1 MITFS
6 QLGSAGRLGNQL
18 FQYAALYSLAKNNGY
33 DFCIPNPSDKEHH
46 NQKCILNEF
55 NISAK
60 LDSNF
65 RANMLYMEPDPW
77 KYHEQFFSIPDN
89 TDIFG
94 YFQSTW
100 YFGSKTEEIKKE
112 LTPKQVH
119 MEKAKEWRDSFPQNK
134 TIVSLHLRRG
144 DNCDNTDGEVAK
156 QTSYGTTDKLDPNS
170 FMGRYIKQALKE
182 FEGEDYLFV
191 VFTGG
196 SRDGNNDKDIEWC
209 KNNFSEDNF
218 VVASSAD
225 ELSDFCRIM
234 HCDHNIM
241 SPISSFGWWAAFLN
255 ENKNKK
261 VVAPKNYHP
270 GVDTTHRPKF
280 YPEEFT
286 LV

>member
-1 MITFS
+1 MISFT
-6 QLGSAGRLGNQL
+6 QLGSYGRLGNQL
-18 FQYAALYSLAKNNGY
+18 FQYAALYSLAKHNGY
-33 DFCIPNPSDKEHH
+33 DFCIPDPKDREHH
-46 NQKCILNEF
+46 NQQCLLSEF

-60 LDSNF
+60 LDSTF
-65 RANMLYMEPDPW
+65 FPPMRYQEPNPW
-77 KYHEQFFSIPDN
+77 EYDEHFFSVPDGV
-89 TDIFG
+89 DVFG
-94 YFQSTW
+94 YFQSVW
-100 YFGSKTEEIKKE
+100 YFGSRTEEIKKE

-119 MEKAKEWRDSFPQNK
+119 MEKAKEWRDSLPKDK

-156 QTSYGTTDKLDPNS
+156 QASYGTTDILDPHS
-170 FMGRYIKQALKE
+170 FMGGYIKLALEQFK
-182 FEGEDYLFV
+182 GEDCLFV

-196 SRDGNNDKDIEWC
+196 SRDGNNNKDIEWC

-218 VVASSAD
+218 VVASSSD

-255 ENKNKK
+255 QNKNKK
-261 VVAPKNYHP
+261 VIAPKHYHP
-270 GVDTTHRPKF
+270 GVNIEHRTEF